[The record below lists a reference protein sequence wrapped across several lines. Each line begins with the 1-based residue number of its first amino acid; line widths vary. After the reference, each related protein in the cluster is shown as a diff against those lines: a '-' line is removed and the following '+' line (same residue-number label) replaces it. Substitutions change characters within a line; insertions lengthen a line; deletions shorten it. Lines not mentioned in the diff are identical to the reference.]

1 MRDRNH
7 VGWAATGYTS
17 AMNRHPVSFAVT
29 LALSA
34 ATLVIHALA
43 QAPPPSSPAAG
54 QEQVPT
60 PGGRGRGRGPQTPPP
75 PTLTCTSKA
84 TEADN
89 KVPAALARDGF
100 TAIFN
105 GTDLTGWQALI
116 DIGTLKFGAGLNPAD
131 LAKLSKAERA
141 AKQKESNDTYLKHW
155 SVIDGILVFDG
166 VQADKLTPHVEKGGQ
181 NLQTVKQYGDVELYV
196 DWCIEAGAD
205 SGVYLK
211 NAPQIQMWSSPLG
224 SGGLFNNK
232 TGPRHPLVVAD
243 NPPDRWNTFH
253 IIQRNGDMT
262 TVWLNGQLVVNNVK
276 MENYWDYSKPL
287 PAKGNIELQYHG
299 HKLYWKNIY
308 AKDLN

>member
-1 MRDRNH
+1 
-7 VGWAATGYTS
+7 
-17 AMNRHPVSFAVT
+17 MNRHPVSFAIT

-34 ATLVIHALA
+34 TTLVIHALA
-43 QAPPPSSPAAG
+43 QAPAPSPPAAG
-54 QEQVPT
+54 QEQVTT

-84 TEADN
+84 TETDN
-89 KVPAALARDGF
+89 KVPAALAKDGF

-105 GTDLTGWQALI
+105 GKDLTGWQALI

-131 LAKLSKAERA
+131 LAKLSKAEKA

-181 NLQTVKQYGDVELYV
+181 NLQTVKEYGDVELYV

-211 NAPQIQMWSSPLG
+211 NAPQIQMWSNPLG

-232 TGPRHPLVVAD
+232 TGAEESAGGRRQSAGPLEHVPHHPAQRRHDHRLAEWAAG
-243 NPPDRWNTFH
+243 RR
-253 IIQRNGDMT
+253 QREDGELLGLREAAAGEGEHRAPVSRAQALLEEHLRQGPEVT
-262 TVWLNGQLVVNNVK
+262 TRQNAG
-276 MENYWDYSKPL
+276 E
-287 PAKGNIELQYHG
+287 
-299 HKLYWKNIY
+299 
-308 AKDLN
+308 

>member
-1 MRDRNH
+1 MK
-7 VGWAATGYTS
+7 
-17 AMNRHPVSFAVT
+17 RHSV
-29 LALSA
+29 LSV
-34 ATLVIHALA
+34 ATLTVFIALPIVHGLE
-43 QAPPPSSPAAG
+43 QTPAPAPAGQDPAAA
-54 QEQVPT
+54 
-60 PGGRGRGRGPQTPPP
+60 PGARGRGGRGPQTPPP
-75 PTLTCTSKA
+75 PPLTCTSKA
-84 TEADN
+84 SDTDN
-89 KVPAALARDGF
+89 QVPAALAQDGF

-105 GTDLTGWQALI
+105 GKDLTGWQALI

-131 LAKLSKAERA
+131 LLKLSPAEKA
-141 AKQKESNDTYLKHW
+141 AKQKASNETYLKHW
-155 SVIDGILVFDG
+155 SVVDGILVFDG
-166 VQADKLTPHVEKGGQ
+166 VQADKLTPHVELGGQ
-181 NLQTVKQYGDVELYV
+181 NLQTVKEYGDVDLYV

-211 NAPQIQMWSSPLG
+211 NAPQIQIWSSPAG

-232 TGPRHPLVVAD
+232 AGARSPLLVAD

-276 MENYWDYSKPL
+276 MENYWDYSRPL

>member
-1 MRDRNH
+1 MKRH
-7 VGWAATGYTS
+7 VFILAG
-17 AMNRHPVSFAVT
+17 T
-29 LALSA
+29 LAVIPALS
-34 ATLVIHALA
+34 IGQALA
-43 QAPPPSSPAAG
+43 QGQPPAQTPPAG
-54 QEQVPT
+54 QTT
-60 PGGRGRGRGPQTPPP
+60 PGAQAPAPAPGQGRGTGRGRGPQTPPP
-75 PTLTCTSKA
+75 PTLTCTSPASA
-84 TEADN
+84 TDN
-89 KVPAALARDGF
+89 KVPAALAREGF
-100 TAIFN
+100 TSLFN
-105 GTDLTGWQALI
+105 GKDLTGWQALI

-131 LAKLSKAERA
+131 LLKLSRAEKA
-141 AKQKESNDTYLKHW
+141 AKQKESNDVYLKHW

-166 VQADKLTPHVEKGGQ
+166 VQADKQKPPVEKGGQ
-181 NLQTVKQYGDVELYV
+181 NLQTVKEYGDVDLYV

-211 NAPQIQMWSSPLG
+211 NAPQIQMWSNPLG

-232 TGPRHPLVVAD
+232 VGAKNPLVVAD

-262 TVWLNGQLVVNNVK
+262 TVWLNGQLVVDNVK

-308 AKDLN
+308 AKELH

>member
-1 MRDRNH
+1 
-7 VGWAATGYTS
+7 
-17 AMNRHPVSFAVT
+17 MNRHPVSFAVT

-34 ATLVIHALA
+34 TTLVIHGSA

-54 QEQVPT
+54 QEQVAT

-84 TEADN
+84 TETDN

-131 LAKLSKAERA
+131 LAKLSRAERA

-308 AKDLN
+308 AKDLK

>member
-1 MRDRNH
+1 MRDPNQ

-34 ATLVIHALA
+34 TTLVIHVLA
-43 QAPPPSSPAAG
+43 QAPPPSPPAAG
-54 QEQVPT
+54 QEQVAT

-84 TEADN
+84 TETDN

-196 DWCIEAGAD
+196 DWCVEAGAD

-253 IIQRNGDMT
+253 IVQRNGDLT

-308 AKDLN
+308 AKDLK

>member
-1 MRDRNH
+1 MKRH
-7 VGWAATGYTS
+7 VFILAG
-17 AMNRHPVSFAVT
+17 T
-29 LALSA
+29 LAVIPALS
-34 ATLVIHALA
+34 IGQALA
-43 QAPPPSSPAAG
+43 QGQPPAQTPLAG
-54 QEQVPT
+54 QTT
-60 PGGRGRGRGPQTPPP
+60 PGAQAPAPAPGQGRGTGRGRGPQTPPP
-75 PTLTCTSKA
+75 PTLTCTSPASA
-84 TEADN
+84 TDN
-89 KVPAALARDGF
+89 KVPAALAREGF
-100 TAIFN
+100 TALFN
-105 GTDLTGWQALI
+105 GKDLTGWQALI

-131 LAKLSKAERA
+131 LLKLSRTERA

-166 VQADKLTPHVEKGGQ
+166 LQADKQKPPVEKGGQ
-181 NLQTVKQYGDVELYV
+181 NLQTVKEYGDVDLYV

-211 NAPQIQMWSSPLG
+211 NAPQIQMWSNPLG

-232 TGPRHPLVVAD
+232 VGAKNPLVVAD

-262 TVWLNGQLVVNNVK
+262 TVWLNGQLVVDNVK

-308 AKDLN
+308 VKELH